1 MRQRQIQ
8 RTEENRGMV
17 PSEKSSHSMEITQR
31 KRRDVRVKNDQ
42 KMNEKSFV
50 RYLGS

>member
-1 MRQRQIQ
+1 
-8 RTEENRGMV
+8 MV
-17 PSEKSSHSMEITQR
+17 SSEKSSHYVEITQR

-50 RYLGS
+50 CCLGS